1 LESSKDDEADVEKP
15 TNLNKSKDSNT
26 IVITSYHQNYLNH
39 SKENQYL
46 VATPTLAETQAPKNI
61 IVQRKSGKFEKFEKS
76 NDQITVVYNPKQT
89 ELTRH
94 NIKINPIVPSKG
106 QRFNCEK
113 CPGIEFTKN
122 DELIQHIISNHCK
135 KITSS
140 SETSV
145 QSLKRKSD
153 GSIIIK
159 GFRAVGSPENP
170 GVPVLFG
177 GHNLPPSVEIG
188 LTDLPKSGGAMA
200 PLAPPGATGLNGE
213 KIMVQGVHM
222 QTPKSSART
231 PEQTNIQESQK
242 RERRRNSRYNSA
254 EFESYQTSDE
264 KELENSKSSDT
275 KRRRSAFK
283 FEQ

>member
-1 LESSKDDEADVEKP
+1 MESSKDDEADVEKP

-61 IVQRKSGKFEKFEKS
+61 IVQRKSGKFEKS

-188 LTDLPKSGGAMA
+188 LTDLPKTGV
-200 PLAPPGATGLNGE
+200 PPACDGPVLTICFIC
-213 KIMVQGVHM
+213 K
-222 QTPKSSART
+222 
-231 PEQTNIQESQK
+231 
-242 RERRRNSRYNSA
+242 
-254 EFESYQTSDE
+254 E
-264 KELENSKSSDT
+264 KECFFYILMHICSNV
-275 KRRRSAFK
+275 
-283 FEQ
+283 

>member
-1 LESSKDDEADVEKP
+1 MNFFFVGLESSKDDGTVLEKP
-15 TNLNKSKDSNT
+15 ADLNKSKDSNT
-26 IVITSYHQNYLNH
+26 IVITPYHQNYLQH
-39 SKENQYL
+39 SNENQYL
-46 VATPTLAETQAPKNI
+46 VTTPTLAETPKNI
-61 IVQRKSGKFEKFEKS
+61 IVQRKSGKFEKS

-94 NIKINPIVPSKG
+94 NIKINPIVQSKV

-153 GSIIIK
+153 GSIII
-159 GFRAVGSPENP
+159 
-170 GVPVLFG
+170 
-177 GHNLPPSVEIG
+177 
-188 LTDLPKSGGAMA
+188 
-200 PLAPPGATGLNGE
+200 NGE
-213 KIMVQGVHM
+213 KIMVQSVHQM
-222 QTPKSSART
+222 QTPKSSVLT

-254 EFESYQTSDE
+254 EFESYQASDE
-264 KELENSKSSDT
+264 KELDNSKSSDT
-275 KRRRSAFK
+275 KRRRSSPK

>member
-1 LESSKDDEADVEKP
+1 MESSKDDATVLEK
-15 TNLNKSKDSNT
+15 TTDLNKSQDSNT
-26 IVITSYHQNYLNH
+26 IVITPHHQNYLQH

-46 VATPTLAETQAPKNI
+46 VDTPTLAETPAPKNI
-61 IVQRKSGKFEKFEKS
+61 IVQRKSGKFEKS

-94 NIKINPIVPSKG
+94 NIKINPIVQSKV

-153 GSIIIK
+153 GSIII
-159 GFRAVGSPENP
+159 
-170 GVPVLFG
+170 
-177 GHNLPPSVEIG
+177 
-188 LTDLPKSGGAMA
+188 
-200 PLAPPGATGLNGE
+200 NGE
-213 KIMVQGVHM
+213 KIMVQSVKNQLTSGGNRPTSGEFLALPVK
-222 QTPKSSART
+222 KS
-231 PEQTNIQESQK
+231 
-242 RERRRNSRYNSA
+242 
-254 EFESYQTSDE
+254 TSG
-264 KELENSKSSDT
+264 SG
-275 KRRRSAFK
+275 
-283 FEQ
+283 